1 MKLSNKRY
9 KRSLSHIITD
19 SAKKSSVTNEKKCSI
34 QTSSSATVVSA
45 SSTKSSFTVLPS
57 LRRSMKK
64 KLQKNST
71 RTSSSSSS
79 SSLSLSLKRLPS
91 KKLQKESTA
100 HTTSSSVLCEIEEDV
115 PNEAEDTVD
124 TLLENKPNEM
134 KAEDE
139 ETTPT
144 LETAAPVVQPTLFDH
159 ITNVT
164 DSMIDL
170 VESLSTEAEETKE
183 PEDAK
188 VEDNAFTN
196 AEEDG
201 SHNTAAKNDTPTAVE
216 NKPSTP
222 VPSPVPSP
230 VSEEEEEEE
239 EEDIIPD
246 IEAAHTNE
254 EPSFEAVLQNETIA
268 IGIHKQLIPEESP
281 NTWSN
286 VSYTSK

>member
-19 SAKKSSVTNEKKCSI
+19 SAKKSSITNEKKCSI
-34 QTSSSATVVSA
+34 QASSSATVVSA

-64 KLQKNST
+64 KLQKQKSST
-71 RTSSSSSS
+71 RTSSSSQ
-79 SSLSLSLKRLPS
+79 SSLSLSLQRHRS

-100 HTTSSSVLCEIEEDV
+100 HTTSSSALCEIEEDV
-115 PNEAEDTVD
+115 PYEAEDTID
-124 TLLENKPNEM
+124 TLLESKPSEM

-144 LETAAPVVQPTLFDH
+144 LETSAPFVQPTLFDH

-188 VEDNAFTN
+188 VE
-196 AEEDG
+196 EMRLL
-201 SHNTAAKNDTPTAVE
+201 TPRRMVHILPPRMKRLLLLRTSLHPCLHPYQ
-216 NKPSTP
+216 KK
-222 VPSPVPSP
+222 
-230 VSEEEEEEE
+230 
-239 EEDIIPD
+239 I
-246 IEAAHTNE
+246 
-254 EPSFEAVLQNETIA
+254 SFLTLRLCTY
-268 IGIHKQLIPEESP
+268 K
-281 NTWSN
+281 
-286 VSYTSK
+286 